1 MSDLEKLTNALE
13 SRGFYYTMSTP
24 INAPK
29 DTITNLKV
37 SIKFSKHSSIVFYF
51 KNETFVVGAPDYRSI
66 NDSSLIFR
74 DLDEM
79 LNDLVMQIYPERTVT
94 PGSIWKH
101 FKGTT
106 AKVITLCHHSE
117 TGEELVVY
125 ECSGNFGKTNH
136 TDGIYARPLDMFLSE
151 VDHEKYPDVK
161 QKYRLVKVS
170 DGE

>member
-29 DTITNLKV
+29 DSITNLMV
-37 SIKFSKHSSIVFYF
+37 SIKFGKHSKIVFYF
-51 KNETFVVGAPDYRSI
+51 KNETFIVGAPDYRSI

-79 LNDLVMQIYPERTVT
+79 LNDLVMHIYPERSVT

-125 ECSGNFGKTNH
+125 ECSGNSGKTNH
-136 TDGIYARPLDMFLSE
+136 TDGIYARPIDMFLSE

-161 QKYRLVKVS
+161 QKYRLIKVS